1 MIMQKKLSC
10 FLLLL
15 IATPFYTLS
24 ATNYNVNMMDLTSKE
39 LIGDI
44 TISSSKFG
52 TVFTPNLIDLPSG
65 LHGFHIH
72 EKGSCDPKISD
83 NGVKIL
89 AGSAGGHYDPD
100 NTKKHGFPWTL
111 DNHKGDLP
119 PLYVDQY
126 GDALVPVLAP
136 RLNIDEIKGKSI
148 IIHAHGDNH
157 SDIPKLLG
165 GAGERIACGI
175 IN

>member
-1 MIMQKKLSC
+1 MQKKLSC

-15 IATPFYTLS
+15 ITTPFYTLS
-24 ATNYNVNMMDLTSKE
+24 ETNYNVKIVDLITE
-39 LIGDI
+39 EPIGDI

-52 TVFTPNLIDLPSG
+52 TVFTPNLINLPSG

-72 EKGSCDPKISD
+72 EMGSCDPKINNS
-83 NGVKIL
+83 GIKIL

-100 NTKKHGFPWTL
+100 NTNKHGFPWTL

-119 PLYVDQY
+119 PLYVDRY
-126 GDALVPVLAP
+126 GDAVIPVLAP
-136 RLNIDEIKGKSI
+136 RLNMNEIKGRAV
-148 IIHAHGDNH
+148 IIHEQGDNH
-157 SDIPKLLG
+157 SDVPEPLG
-165 GAGERIACGI
+165 GAGKRIACGI

>member
-1 MIMQKKLSC
+1 MIMPKKLSY
-10 FLLLL
+10 LLL
-15 IATPFYTLS
+15 ILIAPPFYTLS
-24 ATNYNVNMMDLTSKE
+24 ATNYNVKMMDLTSKE
-39 LIGDI
+39 PIGDI
-44 TISSSKFG
+44 TISSNKFG

-72 EKGSCDPKISD
+72 EKANCDPKISD

-119 PLYVDQY
+119 PLYVDLY
-126 GDALVPVLAP
+126 GDAVVPVLAP
-136 RLNIDEIKGKSI
+136 RLNINEIKGKSI
-148 IIHAHGDNH
+148 IIHAQGDNH
-157 SDIPKLLG
+157 SDNPEPLG
-165 GAGERIACGI
+165 GAGKRIACGI